1 MALEIERKF
10 LVIGSAWRE
19 KAHAVIPMSQGYLND
34 QNALKA
40 GKERVYVRV
49 RVQGNQAFINFKSHE
64 VGPSRQEFEYPIP
77 ADDGRSLMA
86 LCVNRLIEK
95 RRHLLYVGSHLWEI
109 DEFLGDNA
117 GLIVAEV
124 ELASVDEL
132 FERPAWLGQEVTDD
146 WRYYNVALANY
157 PYRYWEE
164 R

>member
-19 KAHAVIPMSQGYLND
+19 KAHAVIPMAQGYLND

-40 GKERVYVRV
+40 GKERVSVRV
-49 RVQGNQAFINFKSHE
+49 RVQGDQAFVNFKSHE

-77 ADDGRSLMA
+77 ADEGRSLMA
-86 LCVNRLIEK
+86 LCVNGLIDK
-95 RRHLLYVGSHLWEI
+95 RRHLVRIGSHLWEI
-109 DEFLGDNA
+109 DEFLGENA

-124 ELASVDEL
+124 ELASVDEF

-157 PYRYWEE
+157 PYRNWEE